1 MERNITPYEALQ
13 QCLDKAKTQSALAHA
28 LGCSQTA
35 VWKMLQSSKRI
46 SPQYV
51 LRAEEV
57 FGVSRHDLDP
67 VFYPRNYPPAPD
79 ARFYGVDRRS
89 HQGL

>member
-1 MERNITPYEALQ
+1 MEQTTTPYEALL
-13 QCLDKAKTQSALAHA
+13 QCLDKAQTQNALAHA
-28 LGCSQTA
+28 LGCTQTA
-35 VWKMLQSSKRI
+35 VWKMLQSAKRM

-51 LRAEEV
+51 LRAESL
-57 FGVSRHDLDP
+57 FGISRHDLRPDI
-67 VFYPRNYPPAPD
+67 YPRNYPPAPD